1 MPDAIKKLR
10 EPAAL
15 AAVVFV
21 GLSLLGLLISLLFP
35 PSVDGVTES
44 TFSERSFSES
54 TQFLSAV
61 FAAALAFAV
70 YLANH
75 AGTAAVAKAKLVTLI
90 ALIEAAVALVFGVVT
105 LLAAFGVSDEG
116 SSTFSNLLVGLGGLA
131 TIAIAGWYTWLT
143 WQQHAAQP
151 AQPQQPGW
159 TGGYNTQ
166 QPGQYPGQPQQGQYP
181 GQPQAPQYPGQ
192 QQPGQQS
199 PPPGGFGW
207 TPQQQVA
214 STQVNATQ
222 PVDRTQ
228 LLPPVPSAPPGFAA
242 SPQPWNPAGPGPAQ
256 PGQPGQAQQ
265 PGQLPPGQQPGQ
277 PNQNPNQ
284 PGQQPPPGG
293 PFSVGDWRSD
303 S

>member
-35 PSVDGVTES
+35 PSVDGVSAS

-54 TQFLSAV
+54 TQFLSAA

-75 AGTAAVAKAKLVTLI
+75 AGPAAGKARLVTLI
-90 ALIEAAVALVFGVVT
+90 ALIETAVTLVFGVVT
-105 LLAAFGVSDEG
+105 LLAAFGVSGEG
-116 SSTFSNLLVGLGGLA
+116 SASFSNFLEGLGGLA
-131 TIAIAGWYTWLT
+131 TVAIAGWYTWLT

-151 AQPQQPGW
+151 AQAQQPGW

-166 QPGQYPGQPQQGQYP
+166 QGQYPGQPQQGQYP

-192 QQPGQQS
+192 PQPGPQT

-207 TPQQQVA
+207 TPQAQVA
-214 STQVNATQ
+214 STQVAATQ
-222 PVDRTQ
+222 AVDRTQ
-228 LLPPVPSAPPGFAA
+228 LLPPVPTAPPGFAA
-242 SPQPWNPAGPGPAQ
+242 SPQPWNPAGPGTAQ
-256 PGQPGQAQQ
+256 PGQPQ
-265 PGQLPPGQQPGQ
+265 PGQLPPGQGQQPGQ
-277 PNQNPNQ
+277 PGPNQ
-284 PGQQPPPGG
+284 AQSDQQQGQQLPPGG